1 MGNANYYNTIYIFTT
16 SNSST
21 IGTYT
26 QEQIM
31 THHAL
36 GTDFSGVLG
45 NRLPPCVLKQL
56 DVAQQ
61 NWTEGTFIGILIS
74 THWH

>member
-16 SNSST
+16 SNSPT

-31 THHAL
+31 THHAQ
-36 GTDFSGVLG
+36 GTDFSRVLG
-45 NRLPPCVLKQL
+45 TDCLLV
-56 DVAQQ
+56 
-61 NWTEGTFIGILIS
+61 F
-74 THWH
+74 

>member
-1 MGNANYYNTIYIFTT
+1 MGNANYYNTLYIFTT
-16 SNSST
+16 SNSPT

-31 THHAL
+31 THTL

-45 NRLPPCVLKQL
+45 TDCLLVFWN
-56 DVAQQ
+56 
-61 NWTEGTFIGILIS
+61 S
-74 THWH
+74 

>member
-1 MGNANYYNTIYIFTT
+1 MGNANYNNTLYIFTT
-16 SNSST
+16 SNSPT

-36 GTDFSGVLG
+36 GTDLSGVLG
-45 NRLPPCVLKQL
+45 TDCLLVFWN
-56 DVAQQ
+56 
-61 NWTEGTFIGILIS
+61 S
-74 THWH
+74 